1 MDPLLSFLID
11 IFDFSNAL
19 YLLVSVS
26 QRLMFTSESGG
37 AISYL
42 DETLRRARL
51 HIKRLFDKFIVRSVE
66 RLVVISGYCHIY
78 ELTSYNVVK

>member
-1 MDPLLSFLID
+1 MLCVCVDLSVTYL
-11 IFDFSNAL
+11 SNAL

-51 HIKRLFDKFIVRSVE
+51 HIKRLFDKLIVSR
-66 RLVVISGYCHIY
+66 
-78 ELTSYNVVK
+78 

>member
-1 MDPLLSFLID
+1 MCCADLSVTYL
-11 IFDFSNAL
+11 SNAL

-51 HIKRLFDKFIVRSVE
+51 HIKRLFDKLIVSR
-66 RLVVISGYCHIY
+66 
-78 ELTSYNVVK
+78 

>member
-1 MDPLLSFLID
+1 MSWVCFPC
-11 IFDFSNAL
+11 SNAL

-51 HIKRLFDKFIVRSVE
+51 HIKRLFDRFIVSTPPLLLGGKVSM
-66 RLVVISGYCHIY
+66 VIFI
-78 ELTSYNVVK
+78 